1 MITQI
6 RLLRNDDIF
15 DRQLREIL
23 YSLISLQKEQ
33 KLFKKAYI
41 HQSFVPNTFSAINNL
56 GDKV

>member
-1 MITQI
+1 MHV

-15 DRQLREIL
+15 DRQLQEIL

-41 HQSFVPNTFSAINNL
+41 HQSFVPNTFPCYQ
-56 GDKV
+56 